1 MIITYPTG
9 KTVEYMKHTIQVP
22 HWVKYIALYTRQ
34 YKSANTSL
42 IGFSKKPK
50 LTKNNIWVS
59 SGRQE
64 EIGFCDL
71 SIVNNNVY
79 LTLEKVA

>member
-1 MIITYPTG
+1 MIIMYPTR
-9 KTVEYMKHTIQVP
+9 KTVEYMEHTIPVP
-22 HWVKYIALYTRQ
+22 LWVKYIALLPRQ

-50 LTKNNIWVS
+50 LTENNIWVS

-71 SIVNNNVY
+71 CIADNNIY
-79 LTLEKVA
+79 GTLRKV

>member
-1 MIITYPTG
+1 MIITYPTS
-9 KTVEYMKHTIQVP
+9 KTVEYMNHTVRVP
-22 HWVKYIALYTRQ
+22 NWVKYVALLPRQ

-50 LTKNNIWVS
+50 LTENNIWVS

-71 SIVNNNVY
+71 SITNNNVY

>member
-1 MIITYPTG
+1 MIIMYPTR
-9 KTVEYMKHTIQVP
+9 KTVEYMKHTIPVP
-22 HWVKYIALYTRQ
+22 LWVKYVALLPRQ

-50 LTKNNIWVS
+50 LTENNIWVS

-64 EIGFCDL
+64 EIGFV
-71 SIVNNNVY
+71 I
-79 LTLEKVA
+79 

>member
-1 MIITYPTG
+1 MIIMYPTR
-9 KTVEYMKHTIQVP
+9 KTVEYMEHTIPVP
-22 HWVKYIALYTRQ
+22 LWVKYIALLPRQ

-71 SIVNNNVY
+71 SIVDNNIY
-79 LTLEKVA
+79 WTLRKV

>member
-1 MIITYPTG
+1 MIIMYPTG
-9 KTVEYMKHTIQVP
+9 KTVEYMKHTIPVP
-22 HWVKYIALYTRQ
+22 LWVRYVALLPRQ

-50 LTKNNIWVS
+50 LTENNIWVS

-71 SIVNNNVY
+71 GIVDNNIY
-79 LTLEKVA
+79 GTLRKV

>member
-9 KTVEYMKHTIQVP
+9 KTVEYLGHTIQVP
-22 HWVKYIALYTRQ
+22 HWVKYIAILPRQ
-34 YKSANTSL
+34 YKSAYTPL

-50 LTKNNIWVS
+50 LSENNIWVS

-71 SIVNNNVY
+71 SIVDNNIY
-79 LTLEKVA
+79 GTLRKV